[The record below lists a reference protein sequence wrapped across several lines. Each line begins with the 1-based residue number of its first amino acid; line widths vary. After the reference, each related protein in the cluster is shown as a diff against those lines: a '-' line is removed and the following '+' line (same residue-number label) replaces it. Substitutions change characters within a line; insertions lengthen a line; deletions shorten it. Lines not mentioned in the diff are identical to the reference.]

1 MGCRSEVKVQR
12 LARNAWLTGALTL
25 GASAV
30 VLTGVVV
37 NAATGSPVNWL
48 PSMNEHPLRW
58 LAATIPV
65 TVVSGLFGLWA
76 QRRYDR
82 TLAEVVPVAQRPES
96 WVVDRPEKVREIAR
110 ALCRRRSGS
119 TIAVTTAV
127 HGAGGFG
134 KSTVARIVWA
144 DKRVLRRFDGRVFWV
159 TLGRDVRRG
168 ALVEKINDLVKR
180 IDPTKAQPITD
191 VRQAADHLAAVLAEG
206 PRRLL
211 VLDDVWFEDQLAAFP
226 VAGHS
231 ARLVTT
237 RNPSLIGS
245 DGVTVEVDRM
255 SELQARAVL
264 TADLPPLPAGL
275 VDGLMVEADRWPLLL
290 RLINKILV
298 DQGRLRTDVA
308 VAAGELLHRLRED
321 GALQVD
327 ALTGA
332 TAQPLDVADPDQ
344 RRLAV
349 AATIEASVGLLAET
363 ERERFAELAI
373 FVEDEAIPV
382 SLVASLWKATSDL
395 DAVVARALCTRLGD
409 LALLSVAA
417 TDGGGTVSLHDV
429 VRDYLREGLGAI
441 RLCEVNEVLIGAV
454 AAGLPAAQPGVPD
467 ASGPETTAWWQL
479 PETAFYLWDH
489 LVEHLLAAG
498 RANDADTVVADLRW
512 ITARLEHS
520 GPNGPFADLTRVG
533 SERATRLARIFGQTS
548 HLLAP
553 ADPPHSLVDIL
564 YSRIAHDPH
573 WGPQVASLAAERTR
587 PALVSR
593 WPLPD
598 LPRANLRRTLAG
610 HPRGVSAMAVAS
622 GRNWLATAGFHPN
635 DAVRI
640 WELATGAQVAELA
653 RLPRRAT
660 AIALAPDGS
669 WLATTHFSGRR
680 SGPVQVWDVTS
691 GTKRTEL
698 FHRPGPVSAMLA
710 APDGTWLATAGE
722 DGKVH
727 IWDIGSGTRR
737 ATLTHES
744 FDLPAIAVSPDGTWL
759 ATGSEFD
766 GLVRIWD
773 VATGAKRAELARC
786 PGGVSAIAVAPDG
799 TWLAAGDRQGMLG
812 IWDVASGTQ
821 RAEMAAHSRGVS
833 EIAVAPDGT
842 WLASRGDVDRVVQI
856 WDIAS
861 GAKTAEVAH
870 RRGMVTAVTVAPDG
884 TSLATGGRD
893 GTVRIWDELTGA
905 PHPDDSARHV
915 GSMEHSIA
923 LAADGTWLATTGGGT
938 VRIWDMPSGTQRA
951 VLGSMFDLVS
961 TIAAAP
967 DSTWLATGSSRDGAV
982 RIWDMVTG
990 AQRAE
995 VGRYIGRVTAIAVGP
1010 DGSWLAT
1017 GHNADG
1023 TVRIWDVT
1031 GGGLRSELGGLSYDV
1046 SAIAMA
1052 PDGSWLAGC
1061 DELTVQI
1068 WDVITGTRRT
1078 ELAQHRDRVTAIGA
1092 GPDGTWLAT
1101 GTDEGRIQIWD
1112 IADGTPRAGF
1122 AGGVGTVLGIA
1133 AAPNGTRLAA
1143 CGEVGVQIWDTAA
1156 ETPIALIR
1164 TDASLRA
1171 CAWTPDGSGVVAVGD
1186 AGVYHFELRGVSV
1199 AGRVSAVSGP

>member
-245 DGVTVEVDRM
+245 DGVTIEVDRM

-308 VAAGELLHRLRED
+308 VAADELLQRLRAD

-332 TAQPLDVADPDQ
+332 TTQALDVADPDQ

-349 AATIEASVGLLAET
+349 AATIEASIGLLAEA

-382 SLVASLWKATSDL
+382 TLVASLWKATSDL
-395 DAVVARALCTRLGD
+395 DAVAARALCARLSD
-409 LALLSVAA
+409 LALLTVAA

-454 AAGLPAAQPGVPD
+454 AAGLPAAQPAVPD
-467 ASGPETTAWWQL
+467 DPGPETTAWWQL
-479 PETAFYLWDH
+479 PETSFYLWDH

-498 RANDADTVVADLRW
+498 RANDADTLVADLRW
-512 ITARLEHS
+512 ITARLGHS

-533 SERATRLARIFGQTS
+533 SDRATRLARVFGQTS

-553 ADPPHSLVDIL
+553 TDPPHSLVDIL
-564 YSRIAHDPH
+564 FSRIAHDPH
-573 WGPQVASLAAERTR
+573 WGPRVARLAAEGTR

-622 GRNWLATAGFHPN
+622 ERNWLATAGFQAN

-640 WELATGAQVAELA
+640 WELATGEQVGELA
-653 RLPRRAT
+653 RQPTGVA

-669 WLATTHFSGRR
+669 WLATAHFPRR
-680 SGPVQVWDVTS
+680 TPGLVQLWDVAN
-691 GTKRTEL
+691 GTKRAQL
-698 FHRPGPVSAMLA
+698 SHRTGPVSTILA
-710 APDGTWLATAGE
+710 APDGTWLATADE
-722 DGKVH
+722 DGTVQ
-727 IWDIGSGTRR
+727 IWDIDSGVQR
-737 ATLTHES
+737 AELAHGHAGLST
-744 FDLPAIAVSPDGTWL
+744 IAVSPDGTWL
-759 ATGSEFD
+759 ATGGVD
-766 GLVRIWD
+766 GRVRIWD
-773 VATGAKRAELARC
+773 VATSTERAVLTRC

-799 TWLAAGDRQGMLG
+799 TWLAAGGNFGALV
-812 IWDVASGTQ
+812 IWDVHTCAQ
-821 RAEMAAHSRGVS
+821 RVELTAHSHMVAG
-833 EIAVAPDGT
+833 IAVAPDGT
-842 WLASRGDVDRVVQI
+842 WLATRGDIDRTVRI
-856 WDIAS
+856 WNAAS
-861 GAKTAEVAH
+861 GAKIDEVAH
-870 RRGMVTAVTVAPDG
+870 RRSRVTAVTVAPDG
-884 TSLATGGRD
+884 TSLATGSRD
-893 GTVRIWDELTGA
+893 GTVRIWDVTSGA
-905 PHPDDSARHV
+905 QYPDDSARHL
-915 GSMEHSIA
+915 GIMEHSIA
-923 LAADGTWLATTGGGT
+923 MAPDGTWLATAGGGT
-938 VRIWDMPSGTQRA
+938 VRIWDPSSGTQRA
-951 VLGSMFDLVS
+951 VLGNQVDSVS
-961 TIAAAP
+961 AIAAAP
-967 DSTWLATGSSRDGAV
+967 DSTWLATGNSRDGAV
-982 RIWDMVTG
+982 RIWDMATG

-995 VGRYIGRVTAIAVGP
+995 VGRHIGGVTAIAVAS
-1010 DGSWLAT
+1010 DGRWLAT
-1017 GHNADG
+1017 GHVSDG
-1023 TVRIWDVT
+1023 TVRIWDVA
-1031 GGGLRSELGGLSYDV
+1031 GGGLFGELAGRLHRV
-1046 SAIAMA
+1046 STIAMA

-1061 DELTVQI
+1061 DEWTVRI
-1068 WDVITGTRRT
+1068 WDVITGTQRT
-1078 ELAQHRDRVTAIGA
+1078 EITPRRDRLTAIA
-1092 GPDGTWLAT
+1092 AAPDGTWLAI
-1101 GTDEGRIQIWD
+1101 GTDEGTIQIWNV
-1112 IADGTPRAGF
+1112 ANGTQRAEF

-1133 AAPNGTRLAA
+1133 AAPDGTRLAA
-1143 CGEVGVQIWDTAA
+1143 CGEVGVQIWDTAT
-1156 ETPIALIR
+1156 ETPVALIR
-1164 TDASLRA
+1164 TDAPLRA
-1171 CAWTPDGSGVVAVGD
+1171 CAWTADGSGVVAVGD
-1186 AGVYHFELRGVSV
+1186 AGLYHFELRGVSV
-1199 AGRVSAVSGP
+1199 PGRVSAVSGP